1 MDETEFKK
9 TFRDVNEM
17 PCVFAKAILRRCA
30 GCSRSQKLYIAE
42 REAVT
47 CKSPGAHQRCR
58 EVLTQLHDK
67 AMFAL
72 HLPHPEQLLPHGKE
86 LKVQCG
92 GLLGLQQALHPET
105 EVMDTVSDINA
116 LLEQATSRH
125 GDLGSLPLGDVIK
138 SITAF
143 KPRGK

>member
-9 TFRDVNEM
+9 TFRDVNGT

-30 GCSRSQKLYIAE
+30 GCSRSEKLFIAE
-42 REAVT
+42 REAVS
-47 CKSPGAHQRCR
+47 CKSPGAHQRCL

-72 HLPHPEQLLPHGKE
+72 HLPHPEQILPHGKE

-92 GLLGLQQALHPET
+92 GLLGLQQVLQKTDMATET
-105 EVMDTVSDINA
+105 VDDIHA
-116 LLEQATSRH
+116 LLDQAIHEH
-125 GDLGSLPLGDVIK
+125 GSVDSLPLADVIK
-138 SITAF
+138 AISHF